1 MNDHFTAVYWRR
13 FSLIGVMMLGEGL
26 FLYIFGGIECL
37 TDDGAK
43 HTIMLSVYLQE
54 RLVKMPF
61 LKTQVRGKSAGG
73 HAVTITERI
82 LNSFVNGILRLAC
95 RVDVS
100 ELDRVPENGPLIIV
114 TNHVSF
120 LEVPLIFTHL
130 RPRPLTGFA
139 KAETW
144 DNPLL
149 GWMFNVWRAIPL
161 KRGEADI
168 AAMRSA
174 LDALREGRILALA
187 PEGTRSGHGRLQ
199 RAKPGVA
206 LLALRS
212 GAPLLPIVH
221 IGGEDFKRNLT
232 RFWRTDFRV
241 IVGNPFQ
248 IEIGGH
254 RVTAEIRQQIAD
266 EIMYQIAAMLPKK
279 YRGVYADLSA
289 TTAKYLRFSD
299 PSQSNLQKAG

>member
-1 MNDHFTAVYWRR
+1 M
-13 FSLIGVMMLGEGL
+13 
-26 FLYIFGGIECL
+26 
-37 TDDGAK
+37 
-43 HTIMLSVYLQE
+43 
-54 RLVKMPF
+54 
-61 LKTQVRGKSAGG
+61 
-73 HAVTITERI
+73 TITERI
-82 LNSFVNGILRLAC
+82 LNYFVQGILRLVC
-95 RVDVS
+95 RVDLS
-100 ELDRVPENGPLIIV
+100 ELDQVPEHGPLIVV

-174 LDALREGRILALA
+174 LDALRDGRILALA

-199 RAKPGVA
+199 QAKPGVA
-206 LLALRS
+206 LLALHS
-212 GAPLLPIVH
+212 GAPLLPLVH
-221 IGGEDFKRNLT
+221 IGGESFKRNL
-232 RFWRTDFRV
+232 RRLWRTDFRV
-241 IVGNPFQ
+241 IVGNPFR
-248 IEIGGH
+248 IEVGNH
-254 RVTAEIRQQIAD
+254 KVTAEIRQQITD
-266 EIMYQIAAMLPKK
+266 EIMYQIAAMLPEK

-289 TTAKYLRFSD
+289 ATEKYLRFSD
-299 PSQSNLQKAG
+299 PSQNNLLQEG